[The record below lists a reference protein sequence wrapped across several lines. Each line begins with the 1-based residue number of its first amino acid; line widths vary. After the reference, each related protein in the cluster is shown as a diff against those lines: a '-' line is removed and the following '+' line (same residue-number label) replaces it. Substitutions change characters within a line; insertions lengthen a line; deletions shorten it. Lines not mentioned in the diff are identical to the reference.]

1 MRDADYLEVVNTIG
15 HDMRR
20 PLSVVRGAATLL
32 LEAVDELPRE
42 RRDQMLELIA
52 DGVEEMTDMIEDL
65 LAAVHVRA
73 SDLRVTSEPIQVAS
87 LVEAAVERARRGD
100 TSRPLAVDPGPPGL
114 VAEGDPPHAERVMRA
129 LLANALAQTPADS
142 PIEVIVRDDTDF
154 TRVEVLDRGPGLLEA
169 GRELIFE
176 RLGLYMAREVARA
189 MGGDV
194 GAAPRPGGGSAFW
207 FTLKK
212 REPAS

>member
-1 MRDADYLEVVNTIG
+1 MRDPDCLEVVNTLG
-15 HDMRR
+15 HDLRR

-32 LEAVDELPRE
+32 LEAIDELPKE

-52 DGVEEMTDMIEDL
+52 DGVEEMTDMIDDL

-73 SDLRVTSEPIQVAS
+73 SDLRVASEPIQVAA
-87 LVEAAVERARRGD
+87 LVEAVVERARRGD

-114 VAEGDPPHAERVMRA
+114 VAEGDPPHAARVVRA
-129 LLANALAQTPADS
+129 LIANALARTPADS
-142 PIEVIVRDDTDF
+142 PIDVIVRDDTGV
-154 TRVEVLDRGPGLLEA
+154 TRVEVLDRGADVLEA
-169 GRELIFE
+169 GRELVFE
-176 RLGLYMAREVARA
+176 RLGLCMAREVARA

-194 GAAPRPGGGSAFW
+194 GAAPRPGGGTAFW